1 MLKVTEV
8 ARPSRGLTPRA
19 GGPRSVSA
27 KPPAG
32 SNWRTSR
39 SPTFPSVKLASPGG
53 LRRHGSGPAD
63 LAIDGDSP
71 RGSPP
76 NASFKWLRRRSATWP
91 LRCCRSRP
99 RGRLP
104 PAAHAAADGHM

>member
-76 NASFKWLRRRSATWP
+76 NASFKWLRRQVGDVTAPVLQISPSRSTP
-91 LRCCRSRP
+91 SRRP
-99 RGRLP
+99 RCRRRP
-104 PAAHAAADGHM
+104 H